1 MTNLGRNILII
12 LSLLIAVLILGT
24 TGFILIEDY
33 PPFDA
38 FYMSLITITTVGYS
52 EIHPLSDTGR
62 IFNSFLVIFGVTI
75 MFFTVGAI
83 TQAVIEMQF
92 ADVLERRRIRKMIQ
106 QLSNHYILCGFGR
119 VGRAAAAE
127 LKRSKVDFLVLD
139 RNPERVEM
147 AIKRG
152 MIAALADSTRDEM
165 LVEAGVHRARGL
177 VAALASDADNIFL
190 ILSAKNLNP
199 KLKIASRVAEES
211 SETKM
216 RLAGADAVF
225 TPYTSTGYRLAQS
238 ILRPHVFE
246 FLDLTTSSIGELNVG
261 LEQVEI
267 TGESP
272 LAGKSLQD
280 LQLRRD
286 IGVIVL
292 AIRNGDGRMHFNP
305 PAAATVNGGD
315 YLIVMGGEEEVRKL
329 ERVISGGTP

>member
-1 MTNLGRNILII
+1 
-12 LSLLIAVLILGT
+12 
-24 TGFILIEDY
+24 
-33 PPFDA
+33 
-38 FYMSLITITTVGYS
+38 
-52 EIHPLSDTGR
+52 
-62 IFNSFLVIFGVTI
+62 
-75 MFFTVGAI
+75 
-83 TQAVIEMQF
+83 
-92 ADVLERRRIRKMIQ
+92 
-106 QLSNHYILCGFGR
+106 